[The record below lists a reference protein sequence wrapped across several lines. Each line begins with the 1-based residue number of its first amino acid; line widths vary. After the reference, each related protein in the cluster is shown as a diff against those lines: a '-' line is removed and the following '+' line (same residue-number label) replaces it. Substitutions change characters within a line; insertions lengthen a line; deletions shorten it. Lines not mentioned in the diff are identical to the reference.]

1 MRKQYGVEIFG
12 GLAFAVVFLAL
23 GFIGITEK
31 SLTTGDPRTGIIHTA
46 SGHHAV
52 GLGLAFFALGLA
64 SLGYLLRYTAFQRV
78 YWFVLAVI
86 WLGVALIYGP
96 NGS

>member
-1 MRKQYGVEIFG
+1 MKKQYGVEIFG
-12 GLAFAVVFLAL
+12 GLTFAIVFLAL
-23 GFIGITEK
+23 GVIGITEK

-52 GLGLAFFALGLA
+52 GLGLAFCALGLA
-64 SLGYLLRYTAFQRV
+64 SLGYLLRYSALQRL
-78 YWFVLAVI
+78 YWFFLAAI

-96 NGS
+96 